1 MGADN
6 EAVDTVRLV
15 SKPDKLM
22 VMAGSDGGGERGV
35 GRLVTAACAEEWP
48 PTPGGGSTAG
58 EGTVG
63 GGGLTE

>member
-1 MGADN
+1 
-6 EAVDTVRLV
+6 
-15 SKPDKLM
+15 M